1 MGLIIKN
8 KIAQLKKGYPT
19 VSDKYNVQGGIY
31 EGTDPLYFG
40 DLVAFGT
47 ATGHYTKLADNTVA
61 NIAGICLATNVKLVN
76 KYPGDTENVETVK
89 GEAFNLLVRGFV
101 AVELADSADLT
112 TAKAMP
118 ESTAAEKKAKAEAIK
133 AAIDAEIALVKE
145 GAQVY
150 VDANGKFAT
159 AGTAL
164 PGVYF
169 MGVAEAKN
177 NSVLAEINY
186 KM

>member
-31 EGTDPLYFG
+31 EGADPLYFG
-40 DLVAFGT
+40 DLVAFGS
-47 ATGHYTKLADNTVA
+47 ATGHYVKLEDNTVA

-76 KYPGDTENVETVK
+76 KYPGDTENVETVQ

-101 AVELADSADLT
+101 AVAVADSEDLT

-118 ESTAAEKKAKAEAIK
+118 ETTAEEKKAKKE
-133 AAIDAEIALVKE
+133 AIDAAIADMIDAINE
-145 GAQVY
+145 GAPVY
-150 VDANGKFAT
+150 VNANGEFDT

-164 PGVYF
+164 PGAYF

-177 NSVLAEINY
+177 LTVLAEINY
-186 KM
+186 RM

>member
-101 AVELADSADLT
+101 AVEVA
-112 TAKAMP
+112 
-118 ESTAAEKKAKAEAIK
+118 
-133 AAIDAEIALVKE
+133 
-145 GAQVY
+145 
-150 VDANGKFAT
+150 FAT
-159 AGTAL
+159 AGDTPTQQEIDATIAAIKEGGQVYVTADGKFTADNTATAV

-177 NSVLAEINY
+177 NTVLAEINY